1 MGIDAVQE
9 LSDLDILRQIRDA
22 NPDSVLNTDKTWI
35 ENTVLTAWLE
45 SRDPNTWW
53 GVTWN
58 NGRVE
63 GLTFHDY
70 GVGPTNIYTLPNI
83 NLLSRLKEIKTEY
96 SLQQN
101 VILSGLNYLQKAELY
116 SNNSYDKTLDI
127 SNCPNLIELI
137 AYGNSFAS
145 VNISG
150 CQSLTKLILVRNTLS
165 QLSTLTSKGLIT
177 EYDFTYNNFSTAEL
191 DRLRTLGFTDESKL
205 LPQYI

>member
-1 MGIDAVQE
+1 M
-9 LSDLDILRQIRDA
+9 
-22 NPDSVLNTDKTWI
+22 
-35 ENTVLTAWLE
+35 
-45 SRDPNTWW
+45 
-53 GVTWN
+53 TWN

-63 GLTFHDY
+63 GLTFYDY

-101 VILSGLNYLQKAELY
+101 VILSGLNYLQKAALS

-150 CQSLTKLILVRNTLS
+150 CQSLTKLILGSNKLLL
-165 QLSTLTSKGLIT
+165 LSTLTSKGLIT
-177 EYDFTYNNFSTAEL
+177 EYDFTYNNFPTAEL
-191 DRLRTLGFTDESKL
+191 DRFRAMGFTDESKL
-205 LPQYI
+205 LPQNP